1 MGRHLADELIV
12 AEHAEAAHQAV
23 MLDALAPNL
32 EPVGRRK
39 VDRLRHVVAVV
50 EAGVV
55 AAGERDDEL
64 PGVLVHAIH
73 GHTVGLR

>member
-12 AEHAEAAHQAV
+12 AEDTEATHQAV
-23 MLDALAPNL
+23 VLDALAPNL

-55 AAGERDDEL
+55 TARKGDDEL
-64 PGVLVHAIH
+64 PGVLVHAVH